1 MTTKPQQGRAQEG
14 RGLVRL
20 WLGMCR
26 AHRRGRLGR
35 AWAQLIR
42 RYIHL
47 RYACHISPES
57 RPEGWINL
65 PHPVGVVVGHGVR
78 IGAEATL
85 YQGVTLGQDGR
96 GEGYPTIGAGATLFA
111 GCVVVGPHR
120 VGRGAVVGA
129 NSVVLEDVPD
139 EAVAV
144 GAPARILPRKECSD
158 GAAGAA

>member
-1 MTTKPQQGRAQEG
+1 MAVKPQQGRAQEG

-65 PHPVGVVVGHGVR
+65 PHPVGVVVGHGVE
-78 IGAEATL
+78 IGVEATL
-85 YQGVTLGQDGR
+85 Y
-96 GEGYPTIGAGATLFA
+96 A

-120 VGRGAVVGA
+120 VGRDAVVGA
-129 NSVVLEDVPD
+129 NAVVLGDVPD
-139 EAVAV
+139 GAVAV
-144 GAPARILPRKECSD
+144 GAPARILPRRERGD
-158 GAAGAA
+158 GAAGPA